1 MKSYGVN
8 ATNKMDV
15 TNDTITV
22 SPETKRYFRCLNTAG

>member
-1 MKSYGVN
+1 MKSYGVH

-22 SPETKRYFRCLNTAG
+22 SPETKRYSDV